1 MSARECP
8 LALGPITSNGEHTLS
23 CGGSGEVIS
32 SWNSTSASAIND
44 AVMEAQCR
52 NHAECTVTLA
62 DLDNTGSLTAVCES
76 VGFDPFTVVSVLF
89 IFCAMMAM
97 GATLT
102 LDEFQRVF
110 REKKKGV
117 VVGWCCQFGIMPL
130 LSYTFAQAAG
140 FGKLTSVG
148 LILCGCA
155 PGGSTSNLFTY
166 WARGD
171 LALSITMSACSTA
184 AAIAMYAASLLG
196 QRCLKKCLGVAWQ
209 S

>member
-1 MSARECP
+1 LASRLSIAMNAARECP
-8 LALGPITSNGEHTLS
+8 LALGPITSNGKHTLS

-32 SWNSTSASAIND
+32 SWNSTVASTVND
-44 AVMEAQCR
+44 AAMEAQCR
-52 NHAECTVTLA
+52 NQGKCTVTLA
-62 DLDNTGSLTAVCES
+62 GLESGGSLTAACES
-76 VGFDPFTVVSVLF
+76 VDFDPFTVVSVLF

-102 LDEFQRVF
+102 LDEFRRVF

-130 LSYTFAQAAG
+130 LSFAFAKAAG
-140 FGKLTSVG
+140 FGTLTSVG

-171 LALSITMSACSTA
+171 LALSITMSTCSTA
-184 AAIAMYAASLLG
+184 AAIAMYAASLL
-196 QRCLKKCLGVAWQ
+196 
-209 S
+209 

>member
-8 LALGPITSNGEHTLS
+8 RALGPISSDGEHTLS

-32 SWNSTSASAIND
+32 SWNSTVQVAVND
-44 AVMEAQCR
+44 ATLDAHCR
-52 NHAECTVTLA
+52 NKRECTVTLT
-62 DLDNTGSLTAVCES
+62 DLDNGGSLTAVCES
-76 VGFDPFTVVSVLF
+76 VNFDPFTVVSVLF

-102 LDEFQRVF
+102 LDEFRCVL

-130 LSYTFAQAAG
+130 LSYGFAKAAG
-140 FGKLTSVG
+140 FGTLTSVG
-148 LILCGCA
+148 LVLCGCA

-171 LALSITMSACSTA
+171 LALSITMSTCSTA
-184 AAIAMYAASLLG
+184 AAIAM
-196 QRCLKKCLGVAWQ
+196 
-209 S
+209 